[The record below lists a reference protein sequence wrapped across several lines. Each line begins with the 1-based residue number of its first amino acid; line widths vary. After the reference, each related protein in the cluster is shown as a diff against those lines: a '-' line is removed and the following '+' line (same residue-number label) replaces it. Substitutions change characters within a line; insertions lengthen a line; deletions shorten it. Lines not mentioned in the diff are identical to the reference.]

1 MTEVTERMTGLPD
14 YVSKEIGEISH
25 ENAVSGYR
33 LRDGNGFRLSSFRS
47 PVLPEWHVAKRS
59 IHLR

>member
-1 MTEVTERMTGLPD
+1 MTGLPD

-33 LRDGNGFRLSSFRS
+33 LRDGNGFCLTSIRSS
-47 PVLPEWHVAKRS
+47 VLPEWHMAKRS
-59 IHLR
+59 VHLRHL